1 MMLSCKE
8 VTRLVSHGLDR
19 RLGFA
24 ERVRLRLHLAVCDG
38 CAHFTKQM
46 SFIRKAVRELG
57 SRSS

>member
-8 VTRLVSHGLDR
+8 VTRLVSQGLDR

-38 CAHFTKQM
+38 CAHFVKHM
-46 SFIRKAVRELG
+46 KFIRKAVRELG
-57 SRSS
+57 TRS

>member
-8 VTRLVSHGLDR
+8 VTRLVSQGLDR

-38 CAHFTKQM
+38 CSHFTKQM
-46 SFIRKAVRELG
+46 RFIRKAVRGLG
-57 SRSS
+57 TKSS